1 MISCQTDRLRP
12 TMAGGPRNSMTDI
25 FMDISVLPN
34 QTGDRCTLI
43 CSLRFQR
50 GMCLLEAENLF
61 LRHQL
66 SNRLRYSAR
75 APTPLAGI
83 WQSREHIGEP
93 GLQII
98 RNGQRPDRRLYDLYN
113 RNWLGYGRDS
123 SPPPLRSARTRAACA
138 GFLAGAQIR
147 HRVDLD
153 QAVRAQGVDRHR
165 QPGRHPRAAQASSE
179 LFAVGIEEHLAI
191 LSR

>member
-1 MISCQTDRLRP
+1 MLAILHSLGCSSETCSSRGACLRP
-12 TMAGGPRNSMTDI
+12 RTCFSVINSASPAI
-25 FMDISVLPN
+25 FCGR
-34 QTGDRCTLI
+34 Q
-43 CSLRFQR
+43 FQGR
-50 GMCLLEAENLF
+50 SSWM
-61 LRHQL
+61 
-66 SNRLRYSAR
+66 
-75 APTPLAGI
+75 PLAGI

-98 RNGQRPDRRLYDLYN
+98 RNGPEAQRPDRRLYDLYN

-123 SPPPLRSARTRAACA
+123 SLPPLRSARTRAACA